1 MNSIFCFCFPHIH
14 NRPSPSLLDF
24 HQTENLRTII
34 VIADIHQGLYKSPCT
49 LASTQRPYLT
59 FWHWS
64 SVTPYTSSY
73 EFAGSCV
80 FGKQSPGRLSLR
92 PQNKLGQALF
102 RRYGRFFAEFLGAHS
117 LVRLTLLELH
127 TCVGLRYGRTYS

>member
-1 MNSIFCFCFPHIH
+1 MLIM
-14 NRPSPSLLDF
+14 LLLCAIYYITCNVMYD
-24 HQTENLRTII
+24 R
-34 VIADIHQGLYKSPCT
+34 
-49 LASTQRPYLT
+49 RYLT

-64 SVTPYTSSY
+64 GVTPYTSSY

-92 PQNKLGQALF
+92 PLPLARLGQALF

-117 LVRLTLLELH
+117 LVRLTLLELI
-127 TCVGLRYGRTYS
+127 TCVGLRYGSSVISLEIFLGRVLCIICYGEPEHFRSS